1 MTRDEIARLRDRLA
15 QVDLALVE
23 GVNERLRLVAE
34 LKRVKAE
41 LGVEFLD
48 PAREAYMLEW
58 LGERQGGPLGDEGLR
73 ELHTAL
79 LALTKRELGRGA
91 G

>member
-1 MTRDEIARLRDRLA
+1 MTTDEIARLRDRLA

-23 GVNERLRLVAE
+23 GVNDRLRLVAE

-41 LGVEFLD
+41 LGIAFLD
-48 PAREAYMLEW
+48 PEREAHMLEW
-58 LGERQGGPLGDEGLR
+58 LQERQSGPLGDEGLR
-73 ELHTAL
+73 ELHAAL
-79 LALTKRELGRGA
+79 LELTKRELGRGA